1 MYKIAVLG
9 DRDSIYGFSALGLD
23 IYPTE
28 AKEDAARLL
37 KKLADNEYAVIYI
50 TEAMAQEL
58 EEEMDEYRIRQS
70 MQLLKETD
78 LSVMEICMD
87 CGFNN
92 LGNFLRQFRKYT
104 GTTPLKYKKSE

>member
-1 MYKIAVLG
+1 MYKRQTYIRENYKEKIYV
-9 DRDSIYGFSALGLD
+9 RDLASLLNLNEQYFS
-23 IYPTE
+23 
-28 AKEDAARLL
+28 RFF
-37 KKLADNEYAVIYI
+37 KKAIGRSPMAYI
-50 TEAMAQEL
+50 N
-58 EEEMDEYRIRQS
+58 EYRIRQS

>member
-1 MYKIAVLG
+1 VLAYTAQHYNEPISIAEIS
-9 DRDSIYGFSALGLD
+9 R
-23 IYPTE
+23 
-28 AKEDAARLL
+28 AAFLAAGYFCRFF
-37 KKLADNEYAVIYI
+37 KKAIGRSPMAYI
-50 TEAMAQEL
+50 N
-58 EEEMDEYRIRQS
+58 EYRIRQS

-78 LSVMEICMD
+78 LSVMEICLD